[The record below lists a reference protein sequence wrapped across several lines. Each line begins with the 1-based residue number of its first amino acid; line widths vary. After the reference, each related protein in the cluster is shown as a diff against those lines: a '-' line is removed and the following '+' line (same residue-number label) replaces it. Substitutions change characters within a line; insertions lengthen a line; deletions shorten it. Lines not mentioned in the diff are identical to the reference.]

1 MTLACYATPRPAQS
15 AAAYV
20 TPPVDLLTAPLPEL
34 LAAHGVEIVES
45 SITDRTF
52 FGAFV
57 ELRDGGRLL
66 SMPSGRSAFER
77 DTAARML
84 LAEGL
89 GLDAPPLPEPF
100 SVSRI

>member
-1 MTLACYATPRPAQS
+1 MSTLLPTLGTAPATS
-15 AAAYV
+15 V
-20 TPPVDLLTAPLPEL
+20 TAVDVLDAPLDDLLAEYRT
-34 LAAHGVEIVES
+34 EIVDS

-57 ELRDGGRLL
+57 ERRDGSRIL
-66 SMPSGRSAFER
+66 SMPVGRSAFER

-89 GLDAPPLPEPF
+89 GLDAPPVPAPLA
-100 SVSRI
+100 VSHA